1 MKVKNEY
8 LIQLMN
14 LRMDEL
20 EEKIKNQQ
28 EVITLMKDVF
38 NLRKRNGELT
48 SKMEERARKRYEK
61 EHTENQNYQ

>member
-1 MKVKNEY
+1 MKVKNEF
-8 LIQLMN
+8 LIQLLN
-14 LRMDEL
+14 LSMDEL
-20 EEKIKNQQ
+20 EEQIKNKQ

-48 SKMEERARKRYEK
+48 SKMEERTRKQYEK

>member
-8 LIQLMN
+8 LIQLLN
-14 LRMDEL
+14 LSMDEL
-20 EEKIKNQQ
+20 ELNIKKQQ

-38 NLRKRNGELT
+38 ELRKRNGERT

-61 EHTENQNYQ
+61 QHTENQNYQ

>member
-1 MKVKNEY
+1 MKVKNEF
-8 LIQLMN
+8 LIQLLN
-14 LRMDEL
+14 LSMDEL
-20 EEKIKNQQ
+20 EEQIKNKQ
-28 EVITLMKDVF
+28 EVITLMEDVF

>member
-14 LRMDEL
+14 LSMDEL

>member
-14 LRMDEL
+14 LSMDEL

-28 EVITLMKDVF
+28 EVITLMEDVF

>member
-14 LRMDEL
+14 LSMDEL

-48 SKMEERARKRYEK
+48 SKMEERARKRYE